1 MAINCMNTA
10 SYGLEL
16 FFALSIW
23 REAHTKGIDTR
34 LECHDSGAS
43 PGFGRGSQE
52 FFFRFGNLHVAE
64 RHATYGKAM
73 RFARGVRGH
82 APPPIIFLK
91 WCVLVYILI
100 SFYH

>member
-1 MAINCMNTA
+1 MNTA

-23 REAHTKGIDTR
+23 GEAHTKGIDTR

-43 PGFGRGSQE
+43 PGFGRGSQG
-52 FFFRFGNLHVAE
+52 FFFRFGK
-64 RHATYGKAM
+64 RFGKAM

-82 APPPIIFLK
+82 APR
-91 WCVLVYILI
+91 
-100 SFYH
+100 